1 MPAIRTVTELSSS
14 ELSQLADL
22 LVETVADGAS
32 VGFLPPL
39 PWAKSVA
46 YWQKVVNPHTVLLVA
61 EIDRR
66 IAGTVQL
73 ALETRANGNHR
84 AEVSKLMVAPAFRR
98 RGVGRALMA
107 ALEDEAR
114 QRDRTLLFLDT
125 RAGDPSNGLYLSAG
139 YTEAG
144 RIPQFAR
151 SATGSLDDTVLYFK
165 LLG

>member
-1 MPAIRTVTELSSS
+1 MPAIRTVSELSST

-39 PWAKSVA
+39 PWAKAVA

-61 EIDRR
+61 DIDRR

-73 ALETRANGNHR
+73 ALETRANGTHR
-84 AEVSKLMVAPAFRR
+84 AEVSKLMVASAFRR
-98 RGVGRALMA
+98 RGVGRALME

-114 QRDRTLLFLDT
+114 SHDRTLLFLDS
-125 RAGDPSNGLYLSAG
+125 RAGDPSNDLYVSVG

-144 RIPQFAR
+144 RIPQYAR
-151 SATGSLDDTVLYFK
+151 SATGSLDGTVFYYK